1 MNKYAAILDPAG
13 VDSCITIQNAVD
25 RKYMKG
31 EPYKPKKLCHT
42 QKKKALGVAPP
53 PLPHPPPP
61 DNLDSHHS
69 ACALFGVCA
78 VQERIFLSQREAV
91 FL

>member
-1 MNKYAAILDPAG
+1 
-13 VDSCITIQNAVD
+13 
-25 RKYMKG
+25 MKR
-31 EPYKPKKLCHT
+31 ELYKPKKSHHT
-42 QKKKALGVAPP
+42 KKKEPWGLH
-53 PLPHPPPP
+53 PHPFPTHPR
-61 DNLDSHHS
+61 LITFDSHHS